1 MYENPRAVKFIKTDS
16 RILVARDWS
25 ERDRELMFIGYRI
38 SALHDRK
45 YSGDWLQKGVNA
57 LNTKLS
63 S

>member
-16 RILVARDWS
+16 RILVAGDWS
-25 ERDRELMFIGYRI
+25 ERDGELMFIRYRI
-38 SALHDRK
+38 SVLHDRK
-45 YSGDWLQKGVNA
+45 YSGDWLQKSVNV